1 MSFPQL
7 SLNTVLRNFQTA
19 MYVTMVIIMVSVY
32 LAFPDT
38 NYSLIINS
46 LLNLSMI
53 GMKLAQ

>member
-38 NYSLIINS
+38 N
-46 LLNLSMI
+46 
-53 GMKLAQ
+53 